1 MSNATGKV
9 VDDNSLFDE
18 VNCLKIFV
26 TFEKVTEW
34 QKVSASVDK
43 KWVQVFMFFRNQSM
57 QLKNLE
63 ILIEFVL
70 SIPSTNAQVERV
82 FSLMKHYW
90 TDDKSRLEVSTVKA
104 ILNTKFNS
112 DDTCFVMYDKLLQN
126 KNLLKKIHGWEKYK
140 ADGEADRSDR

>member
-1 MSNATGKV
+1 MADVEACLETFVCMSNATGKV

-18 VNCLKIFV
+18 VNCLKSFV

-34 QKVSASVDK
+34 QEVSASIDK

-82 FSLMKHYW
+82 FS
-90 TDDKSRLEVSTVKA
+90 
-104 ILNTKFNS
+104 
-112 DDTCFVMYDKLLQN
+112 
-126 KNLLKKIHGWEKYK
+126 
-140 ADGEADRSDR
+140 